1 MIPTTVKT
9 SVLVLALAFGASA
22 GCNRGTGGDASARE
36 ASSQPEEGARME
48 AVDPGTLPEGALPE
62 GHIHLSAEEMATVG
76 LETAVA
82 EARSL
87 ASRLEAMGTV
97 LADQHRTAIVSYPF
111 SARIAAIE
119 TRIGN
124 WVSPGQ
130 PLVVLQSEEVGTATS
145 DYYKAKADLELAT
158 VNFERETALYES
170 GVGARKNYSSAEAQ
184 LQVAT
189 ATLEAAEK
197 KLHVLGFGEDQ
208 IEVLSETHQ
217 INPIITLFAPIAG
230 KVITLDA
237 VLGANVDEATEI
249 LTIMDPSRLWVEA
262 EIYEKDIARIR
273 VGQGVE
279 VFVTAYPAETF
290 PGSITYVSD
299 VVDLD
304 TRTITVRTE
313 VANQE
318 SKLKPGMFANLVI
331 EVAENGTSPV
341 LPSDAVLDDG
351 GRHLVFIQVEE
362 GSFEPRHVTLG
373 IRTDG
378 FVEVLAGLQTGEEVV
393 TRGNFQLKSKLYEAV
408 LEAGH
413 VH

>member
-1 MIPTTVKT
+1 VE
-9 SVLVLALAFGASA
+9 AL
-22 GCNRGTGGDASARE
+22 
-36 ASSQPEEGARME
+36 
-48 AVDPGTLPEGALPE
+48 DPGALPEGALPE
-62 GHIHLSAEEMATVG
+62 GHIPLSAEEMATVG

-82 EARSL
+82 EARTL

-111 SARIAAIE
+111 SARIASIE
-119 TRIGN
+119 TRVGN

-145 DYYKAKADLELAT
+145 EYYKAKADFELAT

-189 ATLEAAEK
+189 ATLDAAEK
-197 KLHVLGFGEDQ
+197 KLHVLGFDEDQ

-262 EIYEKDIARIR
+262 EIYEKDIARVR

-279 VFVTAYPAETF
+279 VSVTAYPAETF

-299 VVDLD
+299 VVDLE

-313 VANQE
+313 VANRE
-318 SKLKPGMFANLVI
+318 GKLKPGMFAALTI

-362 GSFEPRHVTLG
+362 GSFEPRHVTVG
-373 IRTDG
+373 IRADG